1 MEYGLVANLDQY
13 KDNRSV
19 QLEQIQ
25 ASSDAKLNE
34 GTSNLNELRKEEFL
48 KAGETSSLQ
57 KAKNES
63 AKNSYEYVLTNMNF
77 GFNDSSKDFYVKAQR
92 GESESQYPTE
102 EMMRLKAFLQSQ
114 AQQDVS

>member
-1 MEYGLVANLDQY
+1 MEYGLIANIDQY

-25 ASSDAKLNE
+25 ASSNTKLNE
-34 GTSNLNELRKEEFL
+34 GSNLNELRREEFL
-48 KAGETSSLQ
+48 KAGETASLE

-63 AKNSYEYVLTNMNF
+63 AQNSYEYVLTNMNF

-92 GESESQYPTE
+92 GEAENQYPTE
-102 EMMRLKAFLQSQ
+102 EMMRLKAFLLSQ
-114 AQQDVS
+114 NEESAS